1 MSHPDTTSKD
11 AVFQWR
17 GIPQPGQ
24 LLPLGLQ
31 HVVAAVV
38 GVITPAILVADT
50 CGLSSADKTLMIQ
63 VSLILTA
70 LATLLQLFPIFHR
83 IGSGLPVIMGIS
95 FAYIP
100 TLQAIGGEFGLP
112 TILGAEI
119 VGGIVAI
126 VFGVLVKWIRPLF
139 PPLVTGTVI
148 FTIGLS
154 LYPTAV
160 KYMAGGAGSE
170 WFGSAKS
177 WAVALITLAVVVFLN
192 HFTKGITKLASI
204 LIGILAGYVIA
215 YFLGIVDLSGVGSAA
230 WVALPRPMPFDIQ
243 FVPAACVSLGI
254 VYVVNAV
261 QTIGDLSSTT
271 MGGMDRMPTDK
282 ELSGGIVGQGVM
294 SILGAFFGGLP
305 AATYSQNVGIVTVNK
320 VINRAVFALAALIM
334 LVAGFIPKF
343 ASVLSTIP
351 QCVVGGATI
360 SVFAT
365 ITMTGIRMIT
375 EGGFTPR
382 KSSVVGLSVALGVGI
397 TQVSGCLAGE
407 GFPAWVNTVFG
418 SSSVV
423 VAALM
428 AILLNLILPQVVE
441 SVVALVSNMS
451 TYISNLNTFVQGLID
466 QYHLEVI
473 PSTRR
478 CSCRG
483 CTWRCRSTCTP
494 CRRSW

>member
-1 MSHPDTTSKD
+1 MGTPKTKNSDT
-11 AVFQWR
+11 VFQWN

-24 LLPLGLQ
+24 LIPLGLQ

-38 GVITPAILVADT
+38 GIITPAILVANT
-50 CGLSSADKTLMIQ
+50 CGLSEAEKTLMIQ

-70 LATLLQLFPIFHR
+70 LATLLQLFPIFRR

-100 TLQAIGGEFGLP
+100 TLQAIGAQFDIA

-119 VGGIVAI
+119 IGGIVAI
-126 VFGVLVKWIRPLF
+126 IFGVFVKWIRPLF

-160 KYMAGGAGSE
+160 KYMAGGAGTE
-170 WFGSAKS
+170 WFGNVKS
-177 WAVALITLAVVVFLN
+177 WVVALITLVVVVVLSN
-192 HFTKGITKLASI
+192 FTKGIFKLGAI
-204 LIGILAGYVIA
+204 LIGMIVGYIVA
-215 YFLGIVDLSGVGSAA
+215 YFTGMVDFTSVGTSS
-230 WVALPRPMPFDIQ
+230 WFALPEVMPFEIK
-243 FVPAACVSLGI
+243 FVPSACVSLAI

-271 MGGMDRMPTDK
+271 MGGMDRMPTDR
-282 ELSGGIVGQGVM
+282 ELSGGIVGQGIM
-294 SILGAFFGGLP
+294 SIVGAFFGGLP
-305 AATYSQNVGIVTVNK
+305 TASYSQNVGIVTVNK
-320 VINRAVFALAALIM
+320 VINRAVFTLAAGIL
-334 LVAGFIPKF
+334 LVAGLMPKF
-343 ASVLSTIP
+343 ASLLTTIP
-351 QCVVGGATI
+351 QCVIGGATI

-375 EGGFTPR
+375 EGGFTAR

-407 GFPAWVNTVFG
+407 GFPEWVNTVFG

-423 VAALM
+423 VATIV
-428 AILLNLILPQVVE
+428 AIILNLVLPKEKE
-441 SVVALVSNMS
+441 SK
-451 TYISNLNTFVQGLID
+451 
-466 QYHLEVI
+466 
-473 PSTRR
+473 
-478 CSCRG
+478 
-483 CTWRCRSTCTP
+483 
-494 CRRSW
+494 

>member
-1 MSHPDTTSKD
+1 MDKTTPRGSD
-11 AVFQWR
+11 VVFQWR
-17 GIPQPGQ
+17 GIPQAGQ
-24 LLPLGLQ
+24 LIPLGLQ

-38 GVITPAILVADT
+38 GIITPAILIANT
-50 CGLSSADKTLMIQ
+50 CGLSEADKTLMIQ

-70 LATLLQLFPIFHR
+70 LATLLQLFPIFGR
-83 IGSGLPVIMGIS
+83 IGAGLPVIMGIS

-100 TLQAIGGEFGLP
+100 TLQAIGGEFGLA

-119 VGGIVAI
+119 VGGMVAI
-126 VFGVLVKWIRPLF
+126 VFGIFVKWIRPLF

-160 KYMAGGAGSE
+160 KYMAGGAGTE
-170 WFGSAKS
+170 WFGNVKS
-177 WAVALITLAVVVFLN
+177 WVVALITLAVVVILSN
-192 HFTKGITKLASI
+192 FTKGIFKLGAI
-204 LIGILAGYVIA
+204 LIGMIVGYIIA
-215 YFLGIVDLSGVGSAA
+215 YFLGIVDLSGVGSSA
-230 WVALPRPMPFDIQ
+230 WFALPRFMPFEIN

-271 MGGMDRMPTDK
+271 MGGMDRMPTNR

-320 VINRAVFALAALIM
+320 VINRAVFALAALIL
-334 LVAGFIPKF
+334 LVAGLMPKF
-343 ASVLSTIP
+343 AALLTTIP
-351 QCVVGGATI
+351 QCVIGGATI

-397 TQVSGCLAGE
+397 TQVSGCLSGE

-423 VAALM
+423 VATLM
-428 AILLNLILPQVVE
+428 AILLNLLLPKDAEQKK
-441 SVVALVSNMS
+441 
-451 TYISNLNTFVQGLID
+451 
-466 QYHLEVI
+466 
-473 PSTRR
+473 
-478 CSCRG
+478 
-483 CTWRCRSTCTP
+483 
-494 CRRSW
+494 

>member
-1 MSHPDTTSKD
+1 MGTPKKQDPET
-11 AVFQWR
+11 VFQWN
-17 GIPQPGQ
+17 GIPRPGQ
-24 LLPLGLQ
+24 LIPLGLQ

-38 GVITPAILVADT
+38 GIITPAILVSNT
-50 CGLSSADKTLMIQ
+50 CGLSEAEKTLMIQ

-70 LATLLQLFPIFHR
+70 LATLLQLFPIFRR

-100 TLQAIGGEFGLP
+100 TLQAIGAEFDIA

-119 VGGIVAI
+119 IGGIVAI
-126 VFGVLVKWIRPLF
+126 VFGIFVKWIRPLF

-160 KYMAGGAGSE
+160 KYMAGGVGSPN
-170 WFGSAKS
+170 FGSPKC
-177 WAVALITLAVVVFLN
+177 WLVAIITLAVVFVLTN
-192 HFTKGITKLASI
+192 FTKGIYKLGAI
-204 LIGILAGYVIA
+204 LIGMIVGYIVA
-215 YFLGIVDLSGVGSAA
+215 LPLGLVDFSGVGSAQ
-230 WVALPRPMPFDIQ
+230 WVALPQFMPFEIK

-271 MGGMDRMPTDK
+271 MGSMDRMPTDK
-282 ELSGGIVGQGVM
+282 ELSGGIIGQGVM

-320 VINRAVFALAALIM
+320 VINRAVFTLAAGVL
-334 LVAGFIPKF
+334 LVAGLMPKF
-343 ASVLSTIP
+343 AALLTTIP
-351 QCVVGGATI
+351 QSVIGGATI

-365 ITMTGIRMIT
+365 ITMTGVRMIT
-375 EGGFTPR
+375 EGGFTAR
-382 KSSVVGLSVALGVGI
+382 KSSVVGLSVAMGVGI
-397 TQVSGCLAGE
+397 TQVSGCLAGA

-423 VAALM
+423 VATIM
-428 AILLNLILPQVVE
+428 AILLNLILPKEKTEQ
-441 SVVALVSNMS
+441 
-451 TYISNLNTFVQGLID
+451 
-466 QYHLEVI
+466 
-473 PSTRR
+473 
-478 CSCRG
+478 
-483 CTWRCRSTCTP
+483 
-494 CRRSW
+494 

>member
-1 MSHPDTTSKD
+1 MGTPKLNSTDT
-11 AVFQWR
+11 VFQWK

-24 LLPLGLQ
+24 LIPLGLQ

-38 GVITPAILVADT
+38 GIITPAILVSNT
-50 CGLSSADKTLMIQ
+50 CGLTEAEKTLMIQ

-70 LATLLQLFPIFHR
+70 LATLLQLFPIFGR

-100 TLQAIGGEFGLP
+100 TLQAIGAEFDIA

-126 VFGVLVKWIRPLF
+126 VFGIFVKWIRPLF

-160 KYMAGGAGSE
+160 KYMAGGAGTE
-170 WFGSAKS
+170 WFGNVRS
-177 WAVALITLAVVVFLN
+177 WVVALVTLAVVVILSN
-192 HFTKGITKLASI
+192 FTKGIFKLGAI
-204 LIGILAGYVIA
+204 LFGMIVGYILA
-215 YFLGIVDLSGVGSAA
+215 YFLGIVDLSGIGSSA
-230 WVALPRPMPFDIQ
+230 WFALPEVMPFEIK
-243 FVPAACVSLGI
+243 FVPSACVSLAI

-271 MGGMDRMPTDK
+271 MGGMDRMPTDR
-282 ELSGGIVGQGVM
+282 ELSGGIIGQGVM

-305 AATYSQNVGIVTVNK
+305 TASYSQNVGIVTVNK
-320 VINRAVFALAALIM
+320 VINRAVFTLAAGIL
-334 LVAGFIPKF
+334 LVAGLMPKF
-343 ASVLSTIP
+343 ASLLTTIP
-351 QCVVGGATI
+351 QCVIGGATI

-375 EGGFTPR
+375 EGGFTAR

-407 GFPAWVNTVFG
+407 GFPEWVNTVFG

-423 VAALM
+423 VATIV
-428 AILLNLILPQVVE
+428 AIILNLVLPKEKE
-441 SVVALVSNMS
+441 SK
-451 TYISNLNTFVQGLID
+451 
-466 QYHLEVI
+466 
-473 PSTRR
+473 
-478 CSCRG
+478 
-483 CTWRCRSTCTP
+483 
-494 CRRSW
+494 

>member
-38 GVITPAILVADT
+38 GVITPAILIADT

-282 ELSGGIVGQGVM
+282 ELSGGIVGQGVIEH
-294 SILGAFFGGLP
+294 SGRLLRRPARRHLQPERGHRHRQPGHQPGGLRPGGPHSAGGRAGTQVRLP
-305 AATYSQNVGIVTVNK
+305 ADHHPPVRHWRRHHLGVRHHHHDRHPYDHRGG
-320 VINRAVFALAALIM
+320 LH
-334 LVAGFIPKF
+334 P
-343 ASVLSTIP
+343 P
-351 QCVVGGATI
+351 QELRGGPVGGLGRGDHPG
-360 SVFAT
+360 VRLP
-365 ITMTGIRMIT
+365 GRRGLPRLGQHRVRLLLR
-375 EGGFTPR
+375 GGGRPH
-382 KSSVVGLSVALGVGI
+382 GHPAQPDPAQGALR
-397 TQVSGCLAGE
+397 E
-407 GFPAWVNTVFG
+407 R
-418 SSSVV
+418 
-423 VAALM
+423 
-428 AILLNLILPQVVE
+428 
-441 SVVALVSNMS
+441 
-451 TYISNLNTFVQGLID
+451 LID
-466 QYHLEVI
+466 KRARLPEEAGHGIY
-473 PSTRR
+473 SFD
-478 CSCRG
+478 S
-483 CTWRCRSTCTP
+483 SM
-494 CRRSW
+494 

>member
-305 AATYSQNVGIVTVNK
+305 AATYSQNVGIVTVNR
-320 VINRAVFALAALIM
+320 VINRAVFALAALIL
-334 LVAGFIPKF
+334 LVAGLVPKF
-343 ASVLSTIP
+343 ASLLTTIP
-351 QCVVGGATI
+351 SCVLGGATV
-360 SVFAT
+360 SVFAM
-365 ITMTGIRMIT
+365 IAMTGIKLIT
-375 EGGFTPR
+375 KEKLTAR
-382 KSSVVGLSVALGVGI
+382 NTSVVGLAVALGIGVI
-397 TQVSGCLAGE
+397 QANGCLALFPDWARTIFGE
-407 GFPAWVNTVFG
+407 SA
-418 SSSVV
+418 VV
-423 VAALM
+423 IATITAVT
-428 AILLNLILPQVVE
+428 LNLILPE
-441 SVVALVSNMS
+441 AEEEREAGAAKIARAN
-451 TYISNLNTFVQGLID
+451 G
-466 QYHLEVI
+466 
-473 PSTRR
+473 
-478 CSCRG
+478 
-483 CTWRCRSTCTP
+483 
-494 CRRSW
+494 

>member
-1 MSHPDTTSKD
+1 MGTPKLNSTDT
-11 AVFQWR
+11 VFQWK

-24 LLPLGLQ
+24 LVPLGLQ

-38 GVITPAILVADT
+38 GIITPAILVSNT
-50 CGLSSADKTLMIQ
+50 CGLSEAEKTLMIQ

-70 LATLLQLFPIFHR
+70 LATLLQLFPIFGR

-100 TLQAIGGEFGLP
+100 TLQAIGAEFDIA

-126 VFGVLVKWIRPLF
+126 IFGIFVKWIRPLF

-160 KYMAGGAGSE
+160 KYMAGGAGTE
-170 WFGSAKS
+170 WFGNVKS
-177 WAVALITLAVVVFLN
+177 WVVALVTLAVVVVLSN
-192 HFTKGITKLASI
+192 FTKGIFKLGAI
-204 LIGILAGYVIA
+204 LFGMIVGYILA
-215 YFLGIVDLSGVGSAA
+215 YFLGIVDLSGIGSSA
-230 WVALPRPMPFDIQ
+230 WFALPEVMPFEIK
-243 FVPAACVSLGI
+243 FVPSACVSLAI

-261 QTIGDLSSTT
+261 QTIGDLSSIT
-271 MGGMDRMPTDK
+271 MGGMDRMPSDK
-282 ELSGGIVGQGVM
+282 ELSGGIIGQGIM

-305 AATYSQNVGIVTVNK
+305 TASYSQNVGIVTVNK
-320 VINRAVFALAALIM
+320 VINRAVFVLASLIL
-334 LVAGFIPKF
+334 LVAGLVPKF
-343 ASVLSTIP
+343 ASLLTTIP
-351 QCVVGGATI
+351 QCVIGGATI

-423 VAALM
+423 VATIM
-428 AILLNLILPQVVE
+428 AIILNLILPKE
-441 SVVALVSNMS
+441 KSSK
-451 TYISNLNTFVQGLID
+451 
-466 QYHLEVI
+466 
-473 PSTRR
+473 
-478 CSCRG
+478 
-483 CTWRCRSTCTP
+483 
-494 CRRSW
+494 

>member
-1 MSHPDTTSKD
+1 MGTPKTKNSDT
-11 AVFQWR
+11 VFQWN

-24 LLPLGLQ
+24 LIPLGLQ

-38 GVITPAILVADT
+38 GIITPAILVANT
-50 CGLSSADKTLMIQ
+50 CGLSEAEKTLMIQ

-70 LATLLQLFPIFHR
+70 LATLLQLFPIFRR

-100 TLQAIGGEFGLP
+100 TLQAIGAQFDIA

-119 VGGIVAI
+119 IGGIVAI
-126 VFGVLVKWIRPLF
+126 VFGVFVKWIRPLF

-160 KYMAGGAGSE
+160 KYMAGGAGTE
-170 WFGSAKS
+170 WFGNVKS
-177 WAVALITLAVVVFLN
+177 WVVALITLVVVVILSN
-192 HFTKGITKLASI
+192 FTKGIFKLGAI
-204 LIGILAGYVIA
+204 LIGMIVGYIVA
-215 YFLGIVDLSGVGSAA
+215 YFAGMVDFSSVGTSA
-230 WVALPRPMPFDIQ
+230 WFALPEVMPFEIK
-243 FVPAACVSLGI
+243 FVPSACVSLAI

-282 ELSGGIVGQGVM
+282 ELSGGIIGQGIM

-305 AATYSQNVGIVTVNK
+305 TASYSQNVGIVTVNK
-320 VINRAVFALAALIM
+320 VINRAVFTLAAGIL
-334 LVAGFIPKF
+334 LVAGLMPKF
-343 ASVLSTIP
+343 ASLLTTIP
-351 QCVVGGATI
+351 QCVIGGATI

-407 GFPAWVNTVFG
+407 GFPEWVNTVFG

-423 VAALM
+423 VATIV
-428 AILLNLILPQVVE
+428 AIILNLTLPKEKE
-441 SVVALVSNMS
+441 SK
-451 TYISNLNTFVQGLID
+451 
-466 QYHLEVI
+466 
-473 PSTRR
+473 
-478 CSCRG
+478 
-483 CTWRCRSTCTP
+483 
-494 CRRSW
+494 